1 MFIFSI
7 DGGTDRDSGY
17 DSLIKNRNQLEM
29 ISNSSAKILERIEP
43 ISDGIV
49 ATEVTPLIMAKI
61 PKSHSFDEKRCTS
74 NKDEMES
81 SLVHSWSYCISDSDH
96 LNAEHELEISTS
108 AEEFFNRND
117 NAIVTEIIS
126 EIIDKVC
133 GVVDDGGPQAVNR
146 PTDLDL
152 KQKVTV
158 YSSKNL
164 MLYPIHSHI
173 CLHYDVFDSNQ
184 VIYALYTLKS
194 CLLSNPQLFIKCLAT
209 SGIKDLKNTE
219 ILNLLARHRKS
230 LLGYSF
236 SGDLNPEYVNFYRGY
251 MFLDVII
258 TICLNY
264 ARTFYP
270 FLEELNVTEQDLNNN
285 LKIQLESLEILDI
298 IVKNLIKM
306 VNENSKGFANYIG
319 DMLIKC
325 KLQKIM
331 LHCLLTS
338 VRSFDEEMTF
348 AEEVLLFN
356 NFQLYDSKHR
366 VGEHVEAFQ
375 IQLLR

>member
-1 MFIFSI
+1 
-7 DGGTDRDSGY
+7 
-17 DSLIKNRNQLEM
+17 M
-29 ISNSSAKILERIEP
+29 ISNSSAKILESIEP

-49 ATEVTPLIMAKI
+49 ASEVAPLIIAPKL
-61 PKSHSFDEKRCTS
+61 PKSHSFDEKRCAA
-74 NKDEMES
+74 NNDEMEN

-108 AEEFFNRND
+108 AEEFFNRSD
-117 NAIVTEIIS
+117 NAVVTEIIN
-126 EIIDKVC
+126 EIIGKVC
-133 GVVDDGGPQAVNR
+133 GLVDDDSQIVNR

-152 KQKVTV
+152 KQRITV
-158 YSSKNL
+158 YSSKNC

-173 CLHYDVFDSNQ
+173 CLYYDVFDSNQ
-184 VIYALYTLKS
+184 VIYALHTLKS
-194 CLLSNPQLFIKCLAT
+194 CILCNPQLFIKCLAT
-209 SGIKDLKNTE
+209 SGIKNLKNNE

-230 LLGYSF
+230 LLGYGF
-236 SGDLNPEYVNFYRGY
+236 NGDLNPEYANFYRGY

-258 TICLNY
+258 TVCLNY

-285 LKIQLESLEILDI
+285 LKIQLDSLEILDI

-338 VRSFDEEMTF
+338 VRNFDEEMTF

-356 NFQLYDSKHR
+356 SFQLYDSKHR